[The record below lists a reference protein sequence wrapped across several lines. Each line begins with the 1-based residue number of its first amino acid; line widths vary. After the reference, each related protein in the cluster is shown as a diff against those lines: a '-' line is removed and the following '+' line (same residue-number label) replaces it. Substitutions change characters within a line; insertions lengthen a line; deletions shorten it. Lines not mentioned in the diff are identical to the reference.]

1 MAEELRAR
9 GLAEPDVV
17 IECTGN
23 RKVWAEAPALVRVG
37 GKAMLFGGLTG
48 GTEVAFSAK
57 RIHYDEVTLMGVV
70 PLLPCRRH
78 RSATAPGLGRNETG
92 WPHHGRPARCRSC
105 PEPSKNWSAVKASN
119 MPCGRRRP
127 AHEYFRF
134 AHFHASRRSTRTER
148 TVARANGRASAR
160 CPGEMLVRIRACG
173 ICGSDLMSWYVEQK
187 APFVFGHEPTGDVVA
202 VGEGVTN
209 FKPGDRVVLHH
220 HAPCMQCDICR
231 RGDYVHCPVWRQ
243 QALTPGGMAEFAV
256 VAEQS
261 VRHDTHIL
269 PENMS
274 YEAGTLVEPL
284 ACVVKALNR
293 ARFAPGMRV
302 LVIGLGFTGQLFGFL
317 ARRRRA
323 ATVAGSDTVPSRLA
337 LAREHWADE
346 VYDVSRSPSTTESP
360 DAWRSAVPERAFDLV
375 VVDAGLTHAMLGR
388 RFRRAQRRYVA
399 AVRARR
405 AGPSRVLSPERTVFP
420 RSEHRYQLLGRTR
433 RHEGGSG
440 TRHPGDVPATVLI
453 SHRFP
458 LKQVAQAYETAQD
471 VHNALK
477 VVVTMDR

>member
-1 MAEELRAR
+1 MSISDLPTSMQAAVLRGPSELS
-9 GLAEPDVV
+9 LEPMDVPQP
-17 IECTGN
+17 
-23 RKVWAEAPALVRVG
+23 R
-37 GKAMLFGGLTG
+37 
-48 GTEVAFSAK
+48 
-57 RIHYDEVTLMGVV
+57 
-70 PLLPCRRH
+70 
-78 RSATAPGLGRNETG
+78 
-92 WPHHGRPARCRSC
+92 
-105 PEPSKNWSAVKASN
+105 
-119 MPCGRRRP
+119 
-127 AHEYFRF
+127 
-134 AHFHASRRSTRTER
+134 
-148 TVARANGRASAR
+148 
-160 CPGEMLVRIRACG
+160 PGEMLVRIRACG

-209 FKPGDRVVLHH
+209 FKTGDRVVLHH
-220 HAPCMQCDICR
+220 HAPCMQCDVCR

-274 YEAGTLVEPL
+274 YETGTLVEPL

-317 ARRRRA
+317 ARRRGA
-323 ATVAGSDTVPSRLA
+323 ATVAGSDTVPNRLA
-337 LAREHWADE
+337 LARDHWADE
-346 VYDVSRSPSTTESP
+346 VYDVSRSPSTTDSP
-360 DAWRSAVPERAFDLV
+360 DAGRSPLPERAFDLV
-375 VVDAGLTHAMLGR
+375 VVTPGSPHAMLAG
-388 RFRRAQRRYVA
+388 VS
-399 AVRARR
+399 AVRNGGTLLLFAPTAPGQAVSFPLNELFFREVNIVTSYS
-405 AGPSRVLSPERTVFP
+405 AGPDDMKAAL
-420 RSEHRYQLLGRTR
+420 EHVIA
-433 RHEGGSG
+433 
-440 TRHPGDVPATVLI
+440 GDVPPAVLI